1 MNRLSYPPIQT
12 RGIAFLALL
21 LLALGILGGMIWRDL
36 HRFDNILTYIEYSHR
51 VQKLSQS
58 LQQSLTDH
66 LTGLMPALPGS
77 DLVNAINEMDQLMQ
91 TENYLSPETK
101 KSLETAK
108 SIIVDAGKLDQVEK
122 NTRLI
127 TALKVMKE
135 TLDNESVEG
144 EKLLE
149 DINKTTE
156 TELSLA
162 MVTLAF
168 TLLAAVI
175 FLYTR
180 ILHPIND
187 LKRLL
192 LQLTE
197 GNFTPISTDHID
209 PLLLPVFKSYNEMVN
224 HLAELEE
231 AKRLHA
237 QSLQHEV
244 RMATQALLEQQHNLA
259 RAERL
264 AAIGEVAA
272 ELAHEIRNP
281 LAGIQ
286 IAFSNFRR
294 ETTDGE
300 QIERLDLIGSE
311 LKRLAAMLN
320 DMLNNSRHVPEPP
333 QHLNLTDLIRDL
345 VTLAR
350 YQVAETIA
358 LEIDTP
364 KYLEVNLP
372 QSEIRQVL
380 LNLIL
385 NAADALERN
394 KSGWVRI
401 KAWQDSA
408 NNYLEVTDSGPGFSK
423 DILAHGIRPF
433 QTSRQHGTGLGLA
446 MVQRFVKD
454 MGGNIK
460 LSNRLPNGAC
470 VTLTLPK
477 ITH

>member
-1 MNRLSYPPIQT
+1 MNGFFYPPVQT
-12 RGIAFLALL
+12 RGIAFLGLL

-36 HRFDNILTYIEYSHR
+36 HRFDNILIYIEYSHR

-66 LTGLMPALPGS
+66 LTGVMPALPGS
-77 DLVNAINEMDQLMQ
+77 DLLNAINEMDHLMQ
-91 TENYLSPETK
+91 TENYLSPDTK
-101 KSLETAK
+101 TSLETAK
-108 SIIVDAGKLDQVEK
+108 SLIVDAGKLDQIEK

-127 TALKVMKE
+127 AALKVMKE
-135 TLDNESVEG
+135 ALDNESLEG

-149 DINKTTE
+149 DMNKTTE
-156 TELSLA
+156 AELSLA
-162 MVTLAF
+162 MVTLACI
-168 TLLAAVI
+168 LLAAVI
-175 FLYTR
+175 FLRTR

-187 LKRLL
+187 LRRLL

-209 PLLLPVFKSYNEMVN
+209 PLLLPVFKSYNEMVT

-237 QSLQHEV
+237 QSLRHEV
-244 RMATQALLEQQHNLA
+244 RMATQTLLEQQHSLA

-294 ETTDGE
+294 ETKDYE

-333 QHLNLTDLIRDL
+333 QLLNLADLIRDL
-345 VTLAR
+345 VVLAR
-350 YQVAETIA
+350 YQIAEAIT
-358 LEIDTP
+358 LEIEAP
-364 KYLEVNLP
+364 RYLPVNLP
-372 QSEIRQVL
+372 PSEIRQVL

-385 NAADALERN
+385 NAADALDQ
-394 KSGWVRI
+394 KSGWICI
-401 KAWQDSA
+401 KAWQDAASDCI
-408 NNYLEVTDSGPGFSK
+408 EVTDSGPGFSK
-423 DILAHGIRPF
+423 VMLAHGIRPF
-433 QTSRQHGTGLGLA
+433 QTSRQQGTGLGLA
-446 MVQRFVKD
+446 MVQRFIKN

-460 LSNRLPNGAC
+460 LSNRTPHGAC
-470 VTLTLPK
+470 VCLILPK
-477 ITH
+477 IRH